1 MSKESVALGVAGVLF
16 GFLTGWIIGAQQ
28 ARPASA
34 PAAVGA
40 QAAAPGTQAPG
51 ASAGGQAPAQE
62 APRLDQARV
71 DELRKRAADNPRDA
85 AVRAELGNA
94 YFDAERYPEAIT
106 WYEAS
111 LDLNAKNVDVSTDL
125 GVSYYYANQADRA
138 LAQFER
144 SLEISPKH
152 TKTMLN
158 IGVVRAFG
166 KQDLN
171 GAATIWQQVVEIA
184 PESAEGRAAKRMI
197 DAVRSAHPDTPG
209 GATPGATPG
218 AGGPGASAT
227 RPQENG
233 AP

>member
-1 MSKESVALGVAGVLF
+1 MTKESVALGVSGVLF

-34 PAAVGA
+34 PPAASA
-40 QAAAPGTQAPG
+40 SAAAAGPAGG
-51 ASAGGQAPAQE
+51 SASAGQAPAE
-62 APRLDQARV
+62 PPRLDQARI
-71 DELRKRAADNPRDA
+71 DALRKRASENPRDA
-85 AVRAELGNA
+85 AVRAEIGNA
-94 YFDAERYPEAIT
+94 YFDAERYAEAIT

-111 LDLNAKNVDVSTDL
+111 LGLDAKNVDVSTDL

-144 SLEISPKH
+144 SLQIQPKH

-171 GAATIWQQVVEIA
+171 GAAAIWQQVVDIA
-184 PESAEGRAAKRMI
+184 PESREGQAAKRMI
-197 DAVRSAHPDTPG
+197 EAVRSAHPETPGAAPG
-209 GATPGATPG
+209 GAGAAAKP
-218 AGGPGASAT
+218 P
-227 RPQENG
+227 ENG
-233 AP
+233 AS